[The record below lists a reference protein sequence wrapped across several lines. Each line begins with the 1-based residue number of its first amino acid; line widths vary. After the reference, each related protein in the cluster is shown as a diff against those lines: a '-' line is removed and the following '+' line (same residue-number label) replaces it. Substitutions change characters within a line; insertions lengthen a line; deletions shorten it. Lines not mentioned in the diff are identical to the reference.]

1 MKQYYGHPKFV
12 KYTEEMN
19 ETHSCKNHDY
29 ADQSDPLSNFRKVYE
44 MTRGIPDSPYKV
56 ALQLEVG
63 KMLRK
68 LEISKKGNK
77 VKGETVIDTLMD
89 SANYNIL
96 ERILIE
102 EYGLDPKDK
111 S

>member
-12 KYTEEMN
+12 KYTGEMN

-44 MTRGIPDSPYKV
+44 LTKDVPDSPFKI
-56 ALQLEVG
+56 ALTREVE

-68 LEISKKGNK
+68 IEIAKKGNA
-77 VKGETVIDTLMD
+77 VKGETITDTCMD
-89 SANYNIL
+89 EAVYNIL

-102 EYGLDPKDK
+102 EYGLDPGQKG
-111 S
+111 